1 MCLTPKTLQQ
11 SFPMNLKYTSL
22 KTPAY
27 VYNLK
32 LLQETLE
39 NLMYHANSYGY
50 HIHYAL
56 KANNNP
62 RILKLISEAGLGAD
76 CVSGNEVKEA
86 LRQNFKAN
94 QIAFAGVGKTDEEI
108 NLALD
113 NHIFSFNCESLPE
126 IEVINELAEKKNTI
140 ASIALRINPNVDAH
154 THQYITTGLDE
165 NKFGISLWELESI
178 LDRMKQLKHIQ
189 LKGLHFHIGSQITDL
204 DTFKNLCNRINHI
217 QEQFYARQMIVE
229 HINVGG
235 GLGINYH
242 HPDSNSI
249 PDFSEY
255 FKVFNNFLE
264 LRPRQQ
270 LHFELGR
277 SIVGQM
283 GSLLSKV
290 IYVKKGQAKNF
301 LILDAAMTDLIRPA
315 LYQAYHKI
323 ENISS
328 ISNAFEKYDVVGPVC
343 ESADIFAKAVSLPLS
358 KRGDYILLRSTG
370 AYGQVMA
377 SNYNMRDAAEIVFI
391 EKNM

>member
-1 MCLTPKTLQQ
+1 MKLE
-11 SFPMNLKYTSL
+11 YTSQ

-27 VYNLK
+27 LYNLK

-39 NLMYHANSYGY
+39 NLMHHAKHYGY

-62 RILKLISEAGLGAD
+62 RILNLIAAAGLGAD
-76 CVSGNEVKEA
+76 CVSGNEIREA
-86 LRQNFKAN
+86 LKQNFQAR

-108 NLALD
+108 NFALD
-113 NHIFSFNCESLPE
+113 QSIFSFNCESLPE
-126 IEVINELAEKKNTI
+126 IEVINELAQKKNTI

-178 LDRMKQLKHIQ
+178 LSRMKQLKNIQ

-217 QEQFYARQMIVE
+217 QEQFYARQIIVE

-242 HPDSNSI
+242 QPDSNSI
-249 PDFSEY
+249 PDFANY
-255 FKVFNNFLE
+255 FKVFHDFLE
-264 LRPRQQ
+264 LRPRQE

-277 SIVGQM
+277 SVVGQM
-283 GSLLSKV
+283 GSLLAKV

-328 ISNAFEKYDVVGPVC
+328 KSNTIEKYDVVGPVC
-343 ESADIFAKAVSLPLS
+343 ESADIFAKAVPLPLS
-358 KRGDYILLRSTG
+358 QRGDYILIRSTG

-377 SNYNMRDAAEIVFI
+377 SNYNMRDKAEIVFI
-391 EKNM
+391 E